1 MTDNTSPEASV
12 ATTSQPLRRPV
23 TILLEMRPALD
34 GFAGIPQEVRL
45 LFRGL
50 RTLGSV
56 RVEGMLQT
64 SSRYLSSGLTAK
76 GARKSQ
82 AWRLNRFSNVI
93 VSLAET
99 PYQAVYDRVTNYLRR
114 RLSSLWL
121 ALGSTLGVTRLRLTR
136 FESALFTDFTW
147 RTLFAKSL
155 PASDFDLVA
164 GANHRVCSVPWNT
177 LHLSGLNSL
186 AWRKRA
192 AYPVLDTRGVDI
204 FIGQT
209 PYPAHVRRGTR
220 MVIRY
225 HDAIP
230 VMMPHTIPDKSKHQA
245 THFRALE
252 SNVHDGAWFS
262 CVSEATR
269 QDLLRIF
276 PEAEPRAV
284 TIHNMVSHSYFPV
297 DVDEVAA
304 RRVVRSRLYEAS
316 GWLPTFLTS
325 REKEGFYARHIE
337 QGLDRY
343 LLMVSTIEPRKN
355 HTRLIAAWEALRAT
369 VDPDLKL
376 VIVGTLGW
384 DNKAIELATR
394 GWIERGQIFMLQAVP
409 APDLRVLYRNAQATI
424 CPSLGEGFD
433 FSGVEAM
440 RSGGLCIASDIPV
453 HREVYQDGAV
463 YFDPYATGSLV
474 EAIQDTL
481 YTDDS
486 GPRRERLRSRGI
498 DVSARYT
505 PDHILPQWEA
515 FIARVMA
522 QQ

>member
-1 MTDNTSPEASV
+1 MTDNAETGAPAANLDRNGHRVSV
-12 ATTSQPLRRPV
+12 M
-23 TILLEMRPALD
+23 LEMRPAMD

-50 RTLGSV
+50 RTLDSV

-64 SSRYLSSGLTAK
+64 SNRYLSFGLTEK
-76 GARKSQ
+76 GRTKSQ
-82 AWRLNRFSNVI
+82 SWRLNRFSNVI

-99 PYQAVYDRVTNYLRR
+99 PYQTVYDRLTNYTRR
-114 RLSSLWL
+114 RLSSFWL
-121 ALGSTLGVTRLRLTR
+121 ALGSTLRLTRLRLTR

-164 GANHRVCSVPWNT
+164 GADHRVCSVPWNT
-177 LHLSGLNSL
+177 MHMAGLNSL

-192 AYPVLDTRGVDI
+192 AYPVLETKGVDI

-230 VMMPHTIPDKSKHQA
+230 VLMPHTIPDKSKHQA

-252 SNVHDGAWFS
+252 SNVRDGAWFS

-284 TIHNMVSHSYFPV
+284 TIHNMVSHNYFPV
-297 DVDEVAA
+297 EVDEVAA
-304 RRVVRSRLYEAS
+304 RRVVRSRLYESS

-384 DNKAIELATR
+384 DNKSIELATR
-394 GWIERGQIFMLQAVP
+394 GWIERGQIFMLQGVP

-453 HREVYQDGAV
+453 HREVYDDGAV
-463 YFDPYATGSLV
+463 YFDPYATGTLV
-474 EAIQDTL
+474 SAIRDTL
-481 YTDDS
+481 YADDS
-486 GPRRERLRSRGI
+486 EARREALRARGI
-498 DVSARYT
+498 DFSARYT
-505 PDHILPQWEA
+505 PERILPQWEA
-515 FIARVMA
+515 FIERVMA
-522 QQ
+522 EK

>member
-1 MTDNTSPEASV
+1 MTDNAETGAPAANLDRNGHHVSV
-12 ATTSQPLRRPV
+12 M
-23 TILLEMRPALD
+23 LEMRPAMD

-50 RTLGSV
+50 RTLDSV
-56 RVEGMLQT
+56 KVEGMLQT
-64 SSRYLSSGLTAK
+64 SNRYLSFGLTEK
-76 GARKSQ
+76 GRKKSQ
-82 AWRLNRFSNVI
+82 SWRLNRFSNVI

-99 PYQAVYDRVTNYLRR
+99 PYQTVYDRLTNYTRR
-114 RLSSLWL
+114 RLSSFWL
-121 ALGSTLGVTRLRLTR
+121 ALGSTFRLTRLRLTR

-164 GANHRVCSVPWNT
+164 GADHRVCSVPWNT
-177 LHLSGLNSL
+177 MHMAGLNSL

-192 AYPVLDTRGVDI
+192 AYPVLETKGVDI

-230 VMMPHTIPDKSKHQA
+230 VLMPHTIPDKSKHQA

-252 SNVHDGAWFS
+252 SNVRDGAWFS

-284 TIHNMVSHSYFPV
+284 TIHNMVSHNYFPV
-297 DVDEVAA
+297 EVDEVAA

-337 QGLDRY
+337 QGLDRF

-369 VDPDLKL
+369 VDPELKL

-384 DNKAIELATR
+384 DNKSIELATR
-394 GWIERGQIFMLQAVP
+394 GWIERGQIFMLQGVP
-409 APDLRVLYRNAQATI
+409 APDLRVLYRNASATI

-453 HREVYQDGAV
+453 HREVYHDGAV
-463 YFDPYATGSLV
+463 YFDPYATGTLV
-474 EAIQDTL
+474 SAIRDTL
-481 YTDDS
+481 YADDS
-486 GPRRERLRSRGI
+486 EARREALRARGI
-498 DVSARYT
+498 DFSARYT
-505 PDHILPQWEA
+505 PERILPQWEA
-515 FIARVMA
+515 FIERVMA
-522 QQ
+522 EK